1 MFRKLS
7 VCSTHN
13 TSFDFHFTAA
23 IPLLEQTRIIAANY
37 KTIDKETKDFCS
49 MVASLIKQRHSL
61 LITSDMLQEF
71 QEGPHQKKTKTKM
84 NPVNEEAFSPKKP
97 HLATVKTN
105 RDTKQAI
112 AIDVPQSVHYNQ
124 RKSPT
129 ATDHVNQSAM
139 TSNLLASGKSSM
151 DTLGTFYHCSTL
163 TDRKN
168 EMFSLPF
175 SIEYIDVQSTAN
187 RKIQEKDK
195 AADMTRTNI
204 MALRCEEEEESSLM
218 SKRAYPMP
226 CCQLVG
232 GGSEHAMDSL
242 HSTHSTEEAEV
253 QNSKVS
259 YEFDE
264 LPVDDSVLLGEL
276 SSECSDIKEDTFSFS
291 FPWEGSIDLHRP

>member
-1 MFRKLS
+1 MLKNLPS
-7 VCSTHN
+7 EKYCQN
-13 TSFDFHFTAA
+13 TNF
-23 IPLLEQTRIIAANY
+23 
-37 KTIDKETKDFCS
+37 
-49 MVASLIKQRHSL
+49 IKNQL
-61 LITSDMLQEF
+61 VIYQ
-71 QEGPHQKKTKTKM
+71 
-84 NPVNEEAFSPKKP
+84 PKKP
-97 HLATVKTN
+97 HLVTVKTN
-105 RDTKQAI
+105 RDTKQAT
-112 AIDVPQSVHYNQ
+112 AIDVPQIVHDNQ

-187 RKIQEKDK
+187 RKNQKKDK
-195 AADMTRTNI
+195 AADMMRTSI
-204 MALRCEEEEESSLM
+204 MALRCQEEEESSLM
-218 SKRAYPMP
+218 NKRAYPMP

-242 HSTHSTEEAEV
+242 HSTHSTEETEV

-259 YEFDE
+259 YEFDD
-264 LPVDDSVLLGEL
+264 LSVDDSVVLGEL
-276 SSECSDIKEDTFSFS
+276 SSECSDIEEDNSSFL
-291 FPWEGSIDLHRP
+291 WEANIDLHRP